1 MCVLARG
8 NEQWDTGQ
16 NLGRSIGSCEQ
27 ATQSGTGSTISE
39 QEATSGKDWRF
50 REPSF
55 GANDM
60 VGGSCLAMARSMKP
74 SFWNGRLLHGN
85 QVD

>member
-8 NEQWDTGQ
+8 NEQWDTDR
-16 NLGRSIGSCEQ
+16 NLGRSIDSCEQ
-27 ATQSGTGSTISE
+27 APQSGTGSTISE

-55 GANDM
+55 GVNDS
-60 VGGSCLAMARSMKP
+60 VGESWIR
-74 SFWNGRLLHGN
+74 RE
-85 QVD
+85 V